1 MHFFFKK
8 LQRWILKLKEKKS
21 YSESRKL
28 KVYVICNTLI
38 IVWSQQL
45 HQNPKPEIQQLQKQQ
60 LIIPLEKT

>member
-1 MHFFFKK
+1 MHFFK

-21 YSESRKL
+21 YSKSRKL

-45 HQNPKPEIQQLQKQQ
+45 NQNPKPEIQQLQKQ
-60 LIIPLEKT
+60 